1 MTSCILSTCKGYARQ
16 VARPSCPPHGSCVS
30 VLSTPPAASGEH
42 MNRIRSTCTVSSY
55 HLEDGRRPC
64 SEPLPRIVDH
74 HQRMGYRE
82 ARPQW
87 RFPGMGPP
95 FLYPFASS
103 TVVDNFWLGRWR
115 HFAYR
120 WCVGGGGFLRTR
132 PRTSRTLVIRVGGV
146 PALNENKHKVYE
158 TGSLHAHRSSV
169 SYGATVCRTSC
180 FSCISSGFGPSLLD
194 C

>member
-103 TVVDNFWLGRWR
+103 TVVDKLLAREVAPLRIEVVCRGRWFPAKP
-115 HFAYR
+115 HTGNQ
-120 WCVGGGGFLRTR
+120 GGR
-132 PRTSRTLVIRVGGV
+132 
-146 PALNENKHKVYE
+146 
-158 TGSLHAHRSSV
+158 
-169 SYGATVCRTSC
+169 GACTQRE
-180 FSCISSGFGPSLLD
+180 
-194 C
+194 